1 MFQSHLSTGR
11 ISENG
16 SYFIRSQSHLS
27 TGRISDNG
35 SYFIRCLSFTWAQ
48 TGYQTTEVIS
58 YDVSVSPKYRQDIRK
73 RKLFHTMSQSHLS
86 TGRISDNEVISHD
99 ASVWSKYRQ
108 DIRQRKLSHT
118 MFQSHLSTDR
128 ISENGSYFIRCLSL
142 TWVHTGNGRTKV
154 ISCDVSVSPEYR
166 QDIRQQKL
174 SNTMFQSHLSTDRI
188 SENGSYFIWC
198 LSASWLQAGCQTT
211 EVISYD
217 VSVSP
222 EYRQDVRQRKLFH
235 MMSQSHLSTGR
246 MSDNGSYFIRCLS
259 LT

>member
-16 SYFIRSQSHLS
+16 SYFIR
-27 TGRISDNG
+27 
-35 SYFIRCLSFTWAQ
+35 CLSLTWVQA
-48 TGYQTTEVIS
+48 GYQTTEVIS
-58 YDVSVSPKYRQDIRK
+58 YDVSVSPE
-73 RKLFHTMSQSHLS
+73 H
-86 TGRISDNEVISHD
+86 
-99 ASVWSKYRQ
+99 RQ

-142 TWVHTGNGRTKV
+142 TWVQAGYQTAEA
-154 ISCDVSVSPEYR
+154 ISYDVSVWSKYR
-166 QDIRQQKL
+166 QDIRQRKL
-174 SNTMFQSHLSTDRI
+174 SHTMFLSHLSTDRI

-198 LSASWLQAGCQTT
+198 LSASWVQAGCQTT

-235 MMSQSHLSTGR
+235 TMSQSHLSTYR
-246 MSDNGSYFIRCLS
+246 ISDNGNYFIRCLS

>member
-128 ISENGSYFIRCLSL
+128 ISENGSYFI
-142 TWVHTGNGRTKV
+142 
-154 ISCDVSVSPEYR
+154 
-166 QDIRQQKL
+166 
-174 SNTMFQSHLSTDRI
+174 
-188 SENGSYFIWC
+188 WC
-198 LSASWLQAGCQTT
+198 LSASWVQAGCQTT

-235 MMSQSHLSTGR
+235 KMSQSHLSTYR
-246 MSDNGSYFIRCLS
+246 ISDNGNYFIRCLI